1 MEESHGPRKSFAR
14 TAMQGRLCHKT
25 WGASM
30 WYVQYCVGVAGT
42 NAGEEGQ
49 LWSEENNGRDDE
61 GRPGDGK

>member
-1 MEESHGPRKSFAR
+1 MEEAMGPGKALPGPQW
-14 TAMQGRLCHKT
+14 QGRVCHKT

-30 WYVQYCVGVAGT
+30 WYVQYCVWVADT

-49 LWSEENNGRDDE
+49 LWSEENSGRDDE